1 MPALAAV
8 RFLVPGLP
16 RLDPVRFGET
26 EPAQFRPAKVTK
38 QERALGRHQPGGRPA
53 LPAHQ
58 PPRSGGLGQAWAVRT
73 LARMDY
79 CR

>member
-1 MPALAAV
+1 MPALVAE

-16 RLDPVRFGET
+16 RLDPVLFRET
-26 EPAQFRPAKVTK
+26 EPAQFRPAKVTG
-38 QERALGRHQPGGRPA
+38 QERAPGRHQPGGRPA

-58 PPRSGGLGQAWAVRT
+58 PPRSGGHGQAWAVRT
-73 LARMDY
+73 FARMDL